1 MKISNLTAVLF
12 LSILSFSN
20 LQSSEVGA
28 SQCVAGRTVEVKV
41 AFEGP
46 EGSAVYSLSAQEAAL
61 SGTLRNLIE
70 GYSEEEIE
78 IAPIDLTR
86 ISDKIGSI
94 IAQLMKYAVFNASK
108 DNLTDQLVDK
118 IKSFNL
124 THEDIINLFKAI
136 NYLDIP
142 ILEEAL
148 ISYIKNHV
156 TGASLDKLLKQVL
169 LHLPAELIEKL
180 LYLVPLKPHYPAY
193 SINDR
198 QYEYVS
204 MSSDGNTIVA
214 GGRNGDYIFNRSG
227 RLIGSNTEIGYV
239 SALSSEGNTIVAR
252 GNADNVD
259 YVYVLNRRGEVI
271 SSNTER
277 KYEYVSMSSDGNTI
291 VARGSFNG
299 FIYILDRDGRL
310 IGSNTE
316 RKYEYVSMS
325 SDGNT
330 IVAGGFND
338 GFIYILDRDGR
349 LIGSN
354 KERKYS
360 SYTLL
365 LNSDGNTIVARGYG
379 DNFIYILDR
388 NGRLIGSNTE
398 RLYSNVSISSD
409 GNTIVAMG
417 YHHIYIFDKY
427 GEVIASNAERMY
439 SSVSISSNGN
449 TIVAIGCDGFIY
461 ILNRC
466 KALSDLILSLSPQ
479 EQQEVNEKLELI

>member
-180 LYLVPLKPHYPAY
+180 LYLVPLKPPYPAY

-299 FIYILDRDGRL
+299 FIYILDR
-310 IGSNTE
+310 N
-316 RKYEYVSMS
+316 
-325 SDGNT
+325 
-330 IVAGGFND
+330 
-338 GFIYILDRDGR
+338 GR

-398 RLYSNVSISSD
+398 RVYSNVSISSD

>member
-180 LYLVPLKPHYPAY
+180 LYLVPLKPPYPAY

-330 IVAGGFND
+330 IVARGYGDN
-338 GFIYILDRDGR
+338 FIYIFDRDGNKISSSTER
-349 LIGSN
+349 LYSN
-354 KERKYS
+354 VS
-360 SYTLL
+360 MS
-365 LNSDGNTIVARGYG
+365 SDGNTIVARGYFNG
-379 DNFIYILDR
+379 YIYILDR

-409 GNTIVAMG
+409 GNTIVAMV

>member
-214 GGRNGDYIFNRSG
+214 
-227 RLIGSNTEIGYV
+227 
-239 SALSSEGNTIVAR
+239 
-252 GNADNVD
+252 
-259 YVYVLNRRGEVI
+259 
-271 SSNTER
+271 
-277 KYEYVSMSSDGNTI
+277 
-291 VARGSFNG
+291 RGSFNG

-330 IVAGGFND
+330 IVARGYGDN
-338 GFIYILDRDGR
+338 FIYIFDRDGNKISSSTER
-349 LIGSN
+349 LYSN
-354 KERKYS
+354 VS
-360 SYTLL
+360 MS
-365 LNSDGNTIVARGYG
+365 SDGNTIVARGYFNG
-379 DNFIYILDR
+379 YIYILDR

-409 GNTIVAMG
+409 GNTIVAMV

-439 SSVSISSNGN
+439 SSVSI
-449 TIVAIGCDGFIY
+449 
-461 ILNRC
+461 
-466 KALSDLILSLSPQ
+466 
-479 EQQEVNEKLELI
+479 